1 MDSVP
6 LATVA
11 SVKQDLTGEKNLTDK
26 PIKRTLDFGTAK
38 KRKAS
43 VDSEGLLT
51 YIRQNEKKCVESEK
65 QINMARV
72 ENWKQKAIASF
83 QEKVQLKLE
92 IAHLRSKNK
101 DLEAS
106 NNELKNNA
114 GADEVLKREM
124 QTDLFVLYKV
134 SSELMELSAIS
145 PPTCLKDNGRA
156 EQWKELMGRNEAILL
171 RIKDKLSPNLPKG
184 LSWENVVAYAME
196 SHIKDSEEESAGS
209 ECEE

>member
-1 MDSVP
+1 MLTP
-6 LATVA
+6 IQA
-11 SVKQDLTGEKNLTDK
+11 SVG
-26 PIKRTLDFGTAK
+26 
-38 KRKAS
+38 
-43 VDSEGLLT
+43 SEGLLT
-51 YIRQNEKKCVESEK
+51 YIRQNEKKCVESER
-65 QINMARV
+65 QINKERV
-72 ENWKQKAIASF
+72 ENWKQKAVASS
-83 QEKVQLKLE
+83 QENVQLNLE

-101 DLEAS
+101 DLEAT

-124 QTDLFVLYKV
+124 QTDLFVLHKV

-145 PPTCLKDNGRA
+145 PPTRLKDNARV

-171 RIKDKLSPNLPKG
+171 RVKDKLSPNLPNG

-196 SHIKDSEEESAGS
+196 SHVKDLEEESTGS